1 MESGTYT
8 TNFSTSSVFGLND
21 QLKHVNVTTLT
32 HSGLSGFTFQPGTSP
47 YFSYGLFLTS
57 SHQCP
62 VLSVSINSH
71 ACSQNFIHQQ
81 DVTFCPVLTQ
91 WPSSP
96 TLSPVLV
103 QSQVVS
109 PSVVVGYTNPVGCGL
124 PHLPSLVSQ
133 TKCDD
138 RRSVTSSGTQPVLL
152 YGCIPDGMERQ
163 LERPSDIRTNAAP
176 ESQHH
181 IHWLEPEAIR
191 LALLHWWLQWLS
203 QSVRVYCEN
212 STAAAYIRKQGGTH
226 SQSLFYKTQ
235 ELFDLLD
242 QFVIIL
248 QKIQKLLGNHGH
260 LDCVTTSIQ
269 AVAPASS
276 TVEHT
281 SSNSSPGRQPVPVL
295 CPTSDAPK
303 FHPDP
308 RLLDLATW
316 KLSGTS
322 WKAIIPRHCR
332 QYGCETPP
340 EFLR

>member
-1 MESGTYT
+1 MHANSQNGVWNIHNKIF
-8 TNFSTSSVFGLND
+8 NFFRLND

-47 YFSYGLFLTS
+47 YFSYRLFLTS

-62 VLSVSINSH
+62 IPSASINGH
-71 ACSQNFIHQQ
+71 ACSQNFILQQ

-96 TLSPVLV
+96 TLSSVLV

-152 YGCIPDGMERQ
+152 YRCIPDGMERQ
-163 LERPSDIRTNAAP
+163 LERPSDIRTMAAP
-176 ESQHH
+176 ESQRH
-181 IHWLEPEAIR
+181 IHWLELEAIR
-191 LALLHWWLQWLS
+191 LALLHWGLQWRS

-212 STAAAYIRKQGGTH
+212 STAVAYIRTQRGTH
-226 SQSLFYKTQ
+226 SQSLFYKTL

-242 QFVIIL
+242 QFVITL
-248 QKIQKLLGNHGH
+248 QKIQKSWG
-260 LDCVTTSIQ
+260 TTVIMTASIQ
-269 AVAPASS
+269 AVAPAS
-276 TVEHT
+276 TVAHT
-281 SSNSSPGRQPVPVL
+281 SSNSSPGRQSVPVCAQL
-295 CPTSDAPK
+295 
-303 FHPDP
+303 
-308 RLLDLATW
+308 
-316 KLSGTS
+316 
-322 WKAIIPRHCR
+322 
-332 QYGCETPP
+332 QMPP
-340 EFLR
+340 NFTEIQGY

>member
-1 MESGTYT
+1 M
-8 TNFSTSSVFGLND
+8 
-21 QLKHVNVTTLT
+21 
-32 HSGLSGFTFQPGTSP
+32 
-47 YFSYGLFLTS
+47 
-57 SHQCP
+57 
-62 VLSVSINSH
+62 
-71 ACSQNFIHQQ
+71 
-81 DVTFCPVLTQ
+81 
-91 WPSSP
+91 
-96 TLSPVLV
+96 
-103 QSQVVS
+103 
-109 PSVVVGYTNPVGCGL
+109 
-124 PHLPSLVSQ
+124 
-133 TKCDD
+133 
-138 RRSVTSSGTQPVLL
+138 
-152 YGCIPDGMERQ
+152 
-163 LERPSDIRTNAAP
+163 
-176 ESQHH
+176 
-181 IHWLEPEAIR
+181 
-191 LALLHWWLQWLS
+191 
-203 QSVRVYCEN
+203 RVYCEN

-322 WKAIIPRHCR
+322 RKAIIPRHCR
-332 QYGCETPP
+332 RYGCETPP